1 MGRESPNYLYPSPP
15 EYRREMADIPRTSP
29 YNGMSPAAMVE
40 RWGPHVPALSL
51 VSPYAAPS
59 PALLS
64 PIGSPY
70 GAPLSPTSPGFYPTA
85 LLRHPFFHP
94 AMVPYDKVPLSTFE
108 GHDLRK
114 TSIED
119 LRHKARR
126 HSASM
131 VSPKKEDSIPSN

>member
-15 EYRREMADIPRTSP
+15 EYHREIADIPQTGP
-29 YNGMSPAAMVE
+29 YRGMSPAAMIE

-59 PALLS
+59 PLLS
-64 PIGSPY
+64 PMGPHY
-70 GAPLSPTSPGFYPTA
+70 RTPLSPTSPGFYSTA
-85 LLRHPFFHP
+85 LFRHPFFHP
-94 AMVPYDKVPLSTFE
+94 AMVPYDKAPLSPFE

-131 VSPKKEDSIPSN
+131 VSPKKEEPIPSNS